1 MLQKNPKIKFNQGEL
16 LFVEKIAA
24 AVSKDN
30 QALADAWNKAFAEAL
45 QDGSYAKISQKWFQ
59 EDIRCPE

>member
-1 MLQKNPKIKFNQGEL
+1 M
-16 LFVEKIAA
+16 EKIAA